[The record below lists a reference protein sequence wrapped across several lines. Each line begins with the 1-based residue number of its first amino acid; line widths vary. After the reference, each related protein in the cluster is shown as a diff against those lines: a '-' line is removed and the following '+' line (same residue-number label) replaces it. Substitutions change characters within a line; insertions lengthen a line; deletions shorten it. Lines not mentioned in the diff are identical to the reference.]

1 MDQKDID
8 YASGGR
14 VPLAGGKRALEGLA
28 KLLLDKRKAELVKK
42 SKPTKKAQQ
51 LEWEQGKAEAD
62 ADRWADEN

>member
-1 MDQKDID
+1 MF
-8 YASGGR
+8 AT
-14 VPLAGGKRALEGLA
+14 GK
-28 KLLLDKRKAELVKK
+28 VKK